1 MSNIQ
6 DPDVNS
12 ALETLKDEFFNLE
25 ETVRDQNSE
34 LDELDDKN
42 KSLKQTIE
50 ELEQEVDSLQ
60 EQVKSLEEA
69 LAEAYLTDEA
79 HNGTTEESNN
89 KLQCGRSADVSNTAD
104 DKASN

>member
-1 MSNIQ
+1 MIKDADAKN
-6 DPDVNS
+6 
-12 ALETLKDEFFNLE
+12 ALETLTTEIENLE
-25 ETVRDQNSE
+25 VTVEENEEEIRKLEGNIEDLEDQVSA
-34 LDELDDKN
+34 L
-42 KSLKQTIE
+42 E
-50 ELEQEVDSLQ
+50 EEVHSLQ